1 MEELLK
7 EYEGKLSQKLLEEVQ
22 MQLPKGLSRS
32 KVKKILERVYTEYE
46 NAQVE
51 PGESVGLVASES
63 IGEQGTQMTLNTFH
77 FAGVAEMN
85 VTVGLPRIIEIL
97 DGRENPSTPMME
109 IFLKS
114 PYNKGKDIKQ
124 TALSIKET
132 KLKDIA
138 SEFSINIADLV
149 VEVTLDEK
157 KMSSVNL
164 NAQKVLKLLEKGIKT
179 NTVKLKE
186 NTLTIKPGAKEESL
200 NDLYKIKE
208 RIKDVHICGIK
219 GISQILPVKRGEEFI
234 IITAG
239 SNLKEAFANEF
250 IDASR
255 TMTNNISEIQ
265 QVLGIEAARI
275 AIMNEVYKVIETQG
289 LSIDPRHI
297 MLVADMMCN
306 SGEVKGITRFGVV
319 SEKSSVLARASFE
332 TPIKHIVSAALIG
345 EEDKLTS
352 VVENVM
358 LNQPVPVGTGLP
370 KIVMSLKK

>member
-1 MEELLK
+1 MEEALN
-7 EYEGKLSQKLLEEVQ
+7 EYEGKLPEKLLLEARAQ
-22 MQLPKGLSRS
+22 FPKGINKS
-32 KVKKILERVYTEYE
+32 KAKKILERIYEEYK
-46 NAQVE
+46 NAQVA

-124 TALSIKET
+124 IALSIKET
-132 KLKDIA
+132 KLKDISSA
-138 SEFSINIADLV
+138 FSINIADLV
-149 VEVTLDEK
+149 VEVVLDEK
-157 KMSSVNL
+157 KMNYVGL
-164 NAQKVLKLLEKGIKT
+164 NAQKLIKMLEKSFKE
-179 NTVKLKE
+179 NSVKLKE
-186 NTLTIKPGAKEESL
+186 NVLTVKPSAKEESL

-208 RIKDVHICGIK
+208 RIKDIHICGIK
-219 GISQILPVKRGEEFI
+219 GISQVLPAKRGEEFI

-239 SNLKEAFANEF
+239 SNLKEAFSNEF
-250 IDASR
+250 VDAAL
-255 TMTNNISEIQ
+255 TTTNNLIEIQ
-265 QVLGIEAARI
+265 KVLGIEAARA

-332 TPIKHIVSAALIG
+332 TPIKHIVGA
-345 EEDKLTS
+345 
-352 VVENVM
+352 
-358 LNQPVPVGTGLP
+358 
-370 KIVMSLKK
+370 